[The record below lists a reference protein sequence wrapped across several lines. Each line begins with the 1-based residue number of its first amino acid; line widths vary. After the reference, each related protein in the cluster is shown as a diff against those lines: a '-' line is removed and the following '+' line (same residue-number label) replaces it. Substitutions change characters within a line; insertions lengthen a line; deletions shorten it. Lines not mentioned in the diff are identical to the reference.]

1 MVPNT
6 PLDSD
11 ATTTR
16 RRVLALAVATGGA
29 SLAGCLDE
37 TSSTAGDSDGPSD
50 SGDSGESSGS
60 DDSGGSSSTTGD
72 AADPEATVEKWMSDG
87 LGYDGVVN
95 ETGTGRVTVRVGA
108 DSASGSYAY
117 DPAAV
122 RVSPGTT
129 VVWEWTG
136 AGGRHNVV
144 ERDGEFESRLY
155 TSGDATFEYTA
166 DAPGTYLYF
175 CTPHRGMGM
184 KGAVVVDD
192 S

>member
-11 ATTTR
+11 AATTR
-16 RRVLALAVATGGA
+16 RRVLALAAATGGA

-37 TSSTAGDSDGPSD
+37 TPSTAGDSDEAS
-50 SGDSGESSGS
+50 DSGES
-60 DDSGGSSSTTGD
+60 DDSGESSSTTGD
-72 AADPEATVEKWMSDG
+72 AADPEATVEEWMSDG
-87 LGYDGVVN
+87 LGYDGVVD

-108 DSASGSYAY
+108 DSASGPYAY

-122 RVSPGTT
+122 RVSPGTV
-129 VVWEWTG
+129 VVWKWTG

-155 TSGDATFEYTA
+155 SSGDATFEYTA